1 MSDASNR
8 IRVAIALRELREK
21 PKAILD
27 ALQSPAQ
34 PSNRAQFL
42 DYCRRRRDARVVA
55 ARPHSR
61 PAVGSLNAGQAW
73 DAAGRMLDDCDRH
86 GITPL
91 AAGDPRFPK
100 RLAALQARERAG
112 GVSLGG
118 YCPILYCK
126 GGVDALNQDR
136 AVAIIGTREPT
147 SFGRRQARE
156 FGRELG
162 AEGIAIVSGLA
173 RGCDTEAHVGCVDDA
188 SGIGVA
194 VMAHGLDRVYPPENE
209 SLAERL
215 IDRRGCL
222 VSEYSPGVPPT
233 RRAFGFRDRIQA
245 ALADLIVVIET
256 PAEDGTMLTVGFARK
271 QRRRIACL
279 SHPRSLSNR
288 TRVAGNEQ
296 LLAGHGAT
304 PLSDP
309 QDAQDALEAIHS
321 ADDGRVVPQPFSSGS
336 LPF

>member
-1 MSDASNR
+1 MNDASNR
-8 IRVAIALRELREK
+8 IRFAIALRRLREK
-21 PKAILD
+21 PKAIVG
-27 ALQSPAQ
+27 ALLSPEQ
-34 PSNRAQFL
+34 PADRAQFV
-42 DYCRRRRDARVVA
+42 DFCRQRRDGGIVA
-55 ARPHSR
+55 ERLRSR
-61 PAVGSLNAGQAW
+61 PAVESFDAGQAW

-86 GITPL
+86 GIIPL
-91 AAGDPRFPK
+91 AAGDPRFPR

-112 GVSLGG
+112 GASLGG

-126 GGVDALNQDR
+126 GGVEALNTDR
-136 AVAIIGTREPT
+136 AAAIIGTREPT
-147 SFGRRQARE
+147 SLGRNRARE

-215 IDRRGCL
+215 ISRGGCL
-222 VSEYSPGVPPT
+222 VSEYPPGDPPN
-233 RRAFGFRDRIQA
+233 RRAFGIRDRLQA
-245 ALADLIVVIET
+245 GLADLIVVIET
-256 PAEDGTMLTVGFARK
+256 PAEDGTMHTVNFARK

-279 SHPRSLSNR
+279 SHPRLPANR
-288 TRVAGNEQ
+288 TRVAGNDR
-296 LLAGHGAT
+296 LLAGHDVAR
-304 PLSDP
+304 LRVP
-309 QDAQDALEAIHS
+309 QDALQAIRS
-321 ADDGRVVPQPFSSGS
+321 ADNGGVVAPLPFSSGS

>member
-1 MSDASNR
+1 MNDASNR
-8 IRVAIALRELREK
+8 VRFAIALRRLREK
-21 PKAILD
+21 PRAIVD
-27 ALQSPAQ
+27 ALLSPEPPAD
-34 PSNRAQFL
+34 RARFV
-42 DYCRRRRDARVVA
+42 DFCRYRNADRIA
-55 ARPHSR
+55 AEHLRSR
-61 PAVGSLNAGQAW
+61 PAVEPLDAGQAW
-73 DAAGRMLDDCDRH
+73 DAAGCMLDDCHHH

-100 RLAALQARERAG
+100 RLAALQARERPG

-126 GGVDALNQDR
+126 GGVEALNADR

-147 SFGRRQARE
+147 VFGRDRARE

-173 RGCDTEAHVGCVDDA
+173 RGCDTEAHVGCVENA

-194 VMAHGLDRVYPPENE
+194 VMAHGLDRVYPPENK

-222 VSEYSPGVPPT
+222 VSEYPPGIPPN

-256 PAEDGTMLTVGFARK
+256 PAEDGTMHTVNFARK
-271 QRRRIACL
+271 QRRQIACL
-279 SHPRSLSNR
+279 SHPRLSANR
-288 TRVAGNEQ
+288 ARVAGNDR
-296 LLAGHGAT
+296 LLAGHGVT
-304 PLSDP
+304 PLRVP
-309 QDAQDALEAIHS
+309 QDALQVIQRPDNR
-321 ADDGRVVPQPFSSGS
+321 RVAPQLLSSPE

>member
-1 MSDASNR
+1 MNDASNR
-8 IRVAIALRELREK
+8 IRFAIALRRLREK
-21 PKAILD
+21 PKAIVD
-27 ALQSPAQ
+27 ALLSHEPPAD
-34 PSNRAQFL
+34 RARFV
-42 DYCRRRRDARVVA
+42 DFCRRRRDGRIA
-55 ARPHSR
+55 AEHLRSR
-61 PAVGSLNAGQAW
+61 PADGSFDAGQAW

-86 GITPL
+86 GIIPL
-91 AAGDPRFPK
+91 AAGDPRFPR
-100 RLAALQARERAG
+100 RLAALQAPERAG

-126 GGVDALNQDR
+126 GSVEALNTDR

-147 SFGRRQARE
+147 SFGRNRARE

-162 AEGIAIVSGLA
+162 AEEITIVSGLA

-194 VMAHGLDRVYPPENE
+194 VMAHGLDRVYPPENAD
-209 SLAERL
+209 LAERL
-215 IDRRGCL
+215 VASYGCL
-222 VSEYSPGVPPT
+222 VSEYPPGVPPNP
-233 RRAFGFRDRIQA
+233 RAFGIRDRIQA

-279 SHPRSLSNR
+279 SHPRPSVNR
-288 TRVAGNEQ
+288 TRVAGNDQ
-296 LLAGHGAT
+296 LLAGHGVT
-304 PLSDP
+304 PLRVP
-309 QDAQDALEAIHS
+309 QDALEAIHT
-321 ADDGRVVPQPFSSGS
+321 ADNGRVAPQPLSSPA

>member
-1 MSDASNR
+1 MNDASNR
-8 IRVAIALRELREK
+8 IRFAIALRRLHEK
-21 PKAILD
+21 PRAIVD
-27 ALQSPAQ
+27 ALLSPE
-34 PSNRAQFL
+34 PPVDRARFV
-42 DYCRRRRDARVVA
+42 DFCRHRGDGRIA
-55 ARPHSR
+55 AEHLRSR
-61 PAVGSLNAGQAW
+61 PAVELLDAGQAW
-73 DAAGRMLDDCDRH
+73 DAAGRMLGDCAHH

-126 GGVDALNQDR
+126 GSVDALNTRR

-147 SFGRRQARE
+147 SFGRNRARE
-156 FGRELG
+156 FGCKLG

-173 RGCDTEAHVGCVDDA
+173 RGCDTEAHLGCVDDA

-215 IDRRGCL
+215 IDRCGCL
-222 VSEYSPGVPPT
+222 VSEYPPGVPPT

-256 PAEDGTMLTVGFARK
+256 PAEDGTMHTVNFARK
-271 QRRRIACL
+271 QRRRITCL
-279 SHPRSLSNR
+279 SHPGTLSNR
-288 TRVAGNEQ
+288 TRVAGNDQ
-296 LLAGHGAT
+296 LLDGHGAT

-309 QDAQDALEAIHS
+309 QDALKAIHS
-321 ADDGRVVPQPFSSGS
+321 ADNGRVAPQPFSTGR
-336 LPF
+336 LF

>member
-1 MSDASNR
+1 M
-8 IRVAIALRELREK
+8 
-21 PKAILD
+21 
-27 ALQSPAQ
+27 
-34 PSNRAQFL
+34 
-42 DYCRRRRDARVVA
+42 
-55 ARPHSR
+55 
-61 PAVGSLNAGQAW
+61 
-73 DAAGRMLDDCDRH
+73 
-86 GITPL
+86 
-91 AAGDPRFPK
+91 
-100 RLAALQARERAG
+100 
-112 GVSLGG
+112 
-118 YCPILYCK
+118 
-126 GGVDALNQDR
+126 DALNLDR

-222 VSEYSPGVPPT
+222 VSEYPPGVPPT

-279 SHPRSLSNR
+279 SHPQSLSNR

-296 LLAGHGAT
+296 LLAGRGAT

-309 QDAQDALEAIHS
+309 HDALEAIPS
-321 ADDGRVVPQPFSSGS
+321 ADDGRVAPQPLSTGS

>member
-1 MSDASNR
+1 MSDALSR
-8 IRVAIALRELREK
+8 IRVAIALRDLREK
-21 PKAILD
+21 PKAIVD

-34 PSNRAQFL
+34 PGNRAQFL
-42 DYCRRRRDARVVA
+42 DYCRHRRDGRVAVARL
-55 ARPHSR
+55 RSR
-61 PAVGSLNAGQAW
+61 PAVGSLDAGHAW
-73 DAAGRMLDDCDRH
+73 DAAGRMLDDCDRY

-91 AAGDPRFPK
+91 ATGDPRFPK
-100 RLAALQARERAG
+100 RLTALQARERAG

-126 GGVDALNQDR
+126 GCVEALNQDR

-222 VSEYSPGVPPT
+222 VSEYPPGVPPT

-296 LLAGHGAT
+296 LLAGHGVT
-304 PLSDP
+304 PLRVP
-309 QDAQDALEAIHS
+309 QDALEAIHS
-321 ADDGRVVPQPFSSGS
+321 ADNGRVAPQPFSSGS